1 MEIRVLRY
9 FLTVAREENITRAA
23 EVLHITQPTL
33 SRQLMQ
39 LEDELGVQLM
49 VRGKTKIV
57 LTEEG
62 LLLRRRAQEIIDLT
76 DKTQKEFLEHDSLMN
91 GEIFIG
97 GAETYAMSTIAKII
111 KEFHQLYPMVTY
123 NFHSGNADDVKERID
138 KGLIDI
144 GILSEPVDIE
154 KYDFIRLPKKDIWG
168 VLMCKDHPL
177 AKKEVIT
184 PQDLKGQDIMCSK
197 RDIVQNELESWF
209 GDVFSKVH
217 IIATYNLIYNAS
229 LLVESGVGIAFTLEK
244 LIHVN
249 DQLPIVFKK
258 LSPQLETGNV
268 VVWKKHQVFSPATT
282 CFLNYLNNALKA

>member
-1 MEIRVLRY
+1 MELRVLRY

-62 LLLRRRAQEIIDLT
+62 MLLRRRAQEIIDLT

-97 GAETYAMSTIAKII
+97 GAETYAMSMIAQII
-111 KEFHQLYPMVTY
+111 QEFHQLYPMVTY
-123 NFHSGNADDVKERID
+123 NLHSGNADDVKERID

-144 GILSEPVDIE
+144 GILAEPVDIE

-168 VLMCKDHPL
+168 VLIRKDHPL

-184 PQDLKGQDIMCSK
+184 PQDLIGQNIMCSK

-209 GDVFSKVH
+209 GDAFSKVH

-282 CFLNYLNNALKA
+282 SFLHYLKNALKA